1 MAPRKQDN
9 LTSSILL
16 KAPPLV
22 AWQPWDQASNMWAHK
37 IQNVAYFHKKI
48 SFPPGTNVLPF
59 TSIAGLDARDV
70 TGADDEA
77 DSFL

>member
-1 MAPRKQDN
+1 
-9 LTSSILL
+9 
-16 KAPPLV
+16 
-22 AWQPWDQASNMWAHK
+22 MWAHK